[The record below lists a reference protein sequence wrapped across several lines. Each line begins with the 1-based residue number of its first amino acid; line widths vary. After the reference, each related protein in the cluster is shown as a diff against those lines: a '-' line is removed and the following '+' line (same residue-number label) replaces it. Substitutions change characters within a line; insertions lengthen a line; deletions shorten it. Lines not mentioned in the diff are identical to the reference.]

1 MTQSRSSST
10 QQRSSL
16 MPCLNEAETLA
27 SCIKKAPRFSSDNT
41 VRSEFRAR
49 LVSKDADRLL
59 LDTLLER
66 LRTLGLIKQ
75 RGKQRTD
82 STYVLAAV
90 RRLNRLE
97 RVG

>member
-1 MTQSRSSST
+1 M
-10 QQRSSL
+10 L
-16 MPCLNEAETLA
+16 
-27 SCIKKAPRFSSDNT
+27 
-41 VRSEFRAR
+41 SEFRAR

-66 LRTLGLIKQ
+66 LRQLGLLKP
-75 RGKQRTD
+75 RGRQRTD

-97 RVG
+97 RVGETMRAALS